1 MLDHIA
7 LQLDREGIKGREDGE
22 RSGGRRLF
30 EGGKYF
36 EIFPSKGG
44 YYSREPIIRKA
55 LLFEEIRY
63 LSSTVSSVCKGS
75 TFK

>member
-1 MLDHIA
+1 MARGAGGGDYL
-7 LQLDREGIKGREDGE
+7 REASI
-22 RSGGRRLF
+22 
-30 EGGKYF
+30 F

>member
-1 MLDHIA
+1 MIISFSHK
-7 LQLDREGIKGREDGE
+7 KGRLFK
-22 RSGGRRLF
+22 GRRLF

-75 TFK
+75 NFK